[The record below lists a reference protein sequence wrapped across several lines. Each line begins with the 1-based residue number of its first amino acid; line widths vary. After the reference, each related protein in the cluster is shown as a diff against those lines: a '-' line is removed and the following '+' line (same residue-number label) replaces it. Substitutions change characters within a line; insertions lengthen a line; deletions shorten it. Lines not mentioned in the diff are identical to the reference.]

1 MDEAKRK
8 EVRKTKGEEGSKVLT
23 IRTKIITALIS
34 VLSVFI
40 ILTSIVLVKKL
51 SETSKRNAVA
61 KLYDSSKNLSSY
73 VKTVIKNVYDT
84 NKTKTFD
91 TLLEKGT
98 AANASLATSIGMSFA
113 FFFRENGVG
122 IDNKKASPV
131 LLEFIKT
138 QKYKE
143 FKEEKFKLI
152 KKLLEHGQDPKG
164 YILLHKVLTLVNDEE
179 DLDNLLKNRTQKEL
193 VQ

>member
-1 MDEAKRK
+1 MRQLAIIIFLITSLYSHEANC
-8 EVRKTKGEEGSKVLT
+8 TDMFG
-23 IRTKIITALIS
+23 LI
-34 VLSVFI
+34 F
-40 ILTSIVLVKKL
+40 
-51 SETSKRNAVA
+51 N
-61 KLYDSSKNLSSY
+61 KNLSDAETAKY
-73 VKTVIKNVYDT
+73 IKYYIDDLGCDANMTIEIPDLSIRPNLLEYAYDT

-91 TLLEKGT
+91 TLLAKGT

-122 IDNKKASPV
+122 IDNKKASPE

-164 YILLHKVLTLVNDEE
+164 YILLQKVLMLVNDEK
-179 DLDNLLKNRTQKEL
+179 DLLELLKRENK
-193 VQ
+193 

>member
-1 MDEAKRK
+1 MKHLVIIIFLITSLYSHEANCLNMFAVVFDKNTTDENTAKCI
-8 EVRKTKGEEGSKVLT
+8 EYYIDELGCDTNIVPSFANDGS
-23 IRTKIITALIS
+23 
-34 VLSVFI
+34 
-40 ILTSIVLVKKL
+40 
-51 SETSKRNAVA
+51 
-61 KLYDSSKNLSSY
+61 NLLDAAY
-73 VKTVIKNVYDT
+73 EN

-91 TLLEKGT
+91 LLLNKGITPDKWLT
-98 AANASLATSIGMSFA
+98 AIIATEFLV
-113 FFFRENGVG
+113 FFRENSDG
-122 IDNKKASPV
+122 IKDKKASPE

-164 YILLHKVLTLVNDEE
+164 YILLQKVLTLVNDEE
-179 DLDNLLKNRTQKEL
+179 VLDNLLKNKTQKEL

>member
-1 MDEAKRK
+1 MKHLAM
-8 EVRKTKGEEGSKVLT
+8 
-23 IRTKIITALIS
+23 IIFLI
-34 VLSVFI
+34 
-40 ILTSIVLVKKL
+40 TSLY
-51 SETSKRNAVA
+51 SHETNCTDMFG
-61 KLYDSSKNLSSY
+61 LIFSKNLSDVETAKY
-73 VKTVIKNVYDT
+73 IKYYIDDLGCDANMTIKIPDLSIRPNLLEYAYDT

-91 TLLEKGT
+91 TLLAKGT

-122 IDNKKASPV
+122 IDNKKASPE

-164 YILLHKVLTLVNDEE
+164 YILLQKVLTLVNDEK
-179 DLDNLLKNRTQKEL
+179 DLENLLKDGAKKEL
-193 VQ
+193 AQ

>member
-1 MDEAKRK
+1 MKHLVIIIFLITSLYSHEANC
-8 EVRKTKGEEGSKVLT
+8 TDMFG
-23 IRTKIITALIS
+23 LIY
-34 VLSVFI
+34 
-40 ILTSIVLVKKL
+40 
-51 SETSKRNAVA
+51 N
-61 KLYDSSKNLSSY
+61 KNLSDVETAKY
-73 VKTVIKNVYDT
+73 IKYYIDDLGCDANMTIKIPDLSIRSNLLEYAYDT

-91 TLLEKGT
+91 TLLAKGT

-122 IDNKKASPV
+122 IDNKKASPE

-152 KKLLEHGQDPKG
+152 KKQLQYGQDPKDYKYLK
-164 YILLHKVLTLVNDEE
+164 YILTLINDEK